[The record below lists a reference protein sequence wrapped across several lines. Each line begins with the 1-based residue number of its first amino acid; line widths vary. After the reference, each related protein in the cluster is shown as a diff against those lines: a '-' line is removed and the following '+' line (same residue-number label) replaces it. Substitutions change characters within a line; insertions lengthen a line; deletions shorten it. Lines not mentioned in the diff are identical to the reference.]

1 MSSRGRFVSVC
12 VFTAALRPGVDI
24 SNQWMGVSVVS
35 QRSPLG
41 HALVSQQRLNV
52 ANLLRL
58 RRRHIP
64 VAVVLVIRAGD
75 SLLAQRG
82 R

>member
-1 MSSRGRFVSVC
+1 VCLSVC
-12 VFTAALRPGVDI
+12 LLLALRPGVDI

>member
-1 MSSRGRFVSVC
+1 VSVC

-41 HALVSQQRLNV
+41 HALVSQ
-52 ANLLRL
+52 LRSAAASKC
-58 RRRHIP
+58 R
-64 VAVVLVIRAGD
+64 
-75 SLLAQRG
+75 
-82 R
+82 

>member
-1 MSSRGRFVSVC
+1 MPWSVNC
-12 VFTAALRPGVDI
+12 AWP
-24 SNQWMGVSVVS
+24 
-35 QRSPLG
+35 
-41 HALVSQQRLNV
+41 RLNV

-82 R
+82 RSKRGSGKRGTKFRRDGKSRTTVYGTRTG